1 MNQPAL
7 HDEALLQA
15 LVAVSIQVAQTR
27 SIDAALSLAGQG
39 VKQHGL
45 QMVVVQLTRPQGFL
59 RYLSRLEPVPLA
71 LIHASCG
78 VGAPLFIDDLAKWLS
93 EAGLDAQG
101 VKGGFERLV
110 IAPLTVG
117 GKKWGALILAGD
129 DLEARDVPAL
139 SLFGSQLGS
148 GLEVAEAIQRLDL
161 RNKELEAVHAIATA
175 AAPEASSAQLLE
187 IVARAT
193 RADSAG
199 LYRYEVET
207 GEYAL
212 VGDLWNF
219 PGPVPDQWRRFKE
232 AELQPVER
240 QSESGTAAKLS
251 RNSKEMMLQSRQ
263 MARVALKVENRPA
276 GFLWLARA
284 SDEPFDDADVRTA
297 EILGVQVSALM
308 ERARLTAEGVKRVR
322 QLELLYEM
330 TSASAVVGQVTPV
343 IDRLLTQMLDAI
355 PVDGTA
361 IHFVEGTQL
370 RLAGWKLRP
379 SLVKPMP
386 PTAEFMAIDETT
398 VTGRTALHRK
408 ATRLSPSDFPPF
420 TAGESERLGIQHL
433 MSAPL
438 LVGDR
443 LVGTLTVARRSD
455 ALFTNDEAQLIESCA
470 MHIAVILEHVRLYD
484 DLKVSYDELA
494 HTQAELVKHE
504 RLAALGELAAVMAH
518 EVRNPLGVI
527 FNSLTTLKRGV
538 APASDNDVLLRII
551 GEEADRLNRI
561 VTDLLDF
568 ARPYEAQKKPI
579 ALEPIIGS
587 AVNAA
592 LASVPN
598 APARVVVQ
606 FPAELPRFQI
616 DGHLVRQ
623 AFVNLLVN
631 ALQAMPR
638 GGTVTV
644 RALPEERAGQLWA
657 RIEVRDEGDGIPA
670 ETAERIFQP
679 FFTTKATGTGLG
691 LAVVKRIIDA
701 HHGQVTVQSRPE
713 GGTTFTIR
721 LPGGVAVEDEPR
733 DDDDGEDT
741 LPTAMP
747 LRDA

>member
-7 HDEALLQA
+7 QGEALLEG
-15 LVAVSIQVAQTR
+15 LVALAIQVAQTR
-27 SIDAALSLAGQG
+27 SIDAALKVAGEGVEKLGLGMRVVQRVGAQG
-39 VKQHGL
+39 V
-45 QMVVVQLTRPQGFL
+45 L
-59 RYLSRLEPVPLA
+59 RYAATGHGQKLLGPLNA
-71 LIHASCG
+71 GMNAAFDA
-78 VGAPLFIDDLAKWLS
+78 GAPLFIADLEKWLVEVGS
-93 EAGLDAQG
+93 NPSVAAAGIEAGFG
-101 VKGGFERLV
+101 RMV
-110 IAPLTVG
+110 ITPLTVG
-117 GKKWGALILAGD
+117 GKKWGALMLASNG
-129 DLEARDVPAL
+129 LEERDVPAL
-139 SLFGSQLGS
+139 SLFSAQLTS
-148 GLEVAEAIQRLDL
+148 VLEVAETFERLDV

-175 AAPEASSAQLLE
+175 AAPQTSSARLLE

-193 RADSAG
+193 RSDAAG
-199 LYRYEVET
+199 LYRFEPDT
-207 GEYAL
+207 GEYSV
-212 VGDLWNF
+212 VGDLWGF
-219 PGPVPDQWRRFKE
+219 EGEVPVAWRRFKQSE
-232 AELQPVER
+232 LRDDELRSKAGTVAEL
-240 QSESGTAAKLS
+240 S
-251 RNSKEMMLQSRQ
+251 RKMM
-263 MARVALKVENRPA
+263 RVALNVEGKPS
-276 GFLWLARA
+276 GFLWLSRA
-284 SDEPFDDADVRTA
+284 SDEAYDDADVRTA
-297 EILGVQVSALM
+297 EVLGVQVSALL
-308 ERARLTAEGVKRVR
+308 ERARLNAEGLKRVR

-361 IHFVEGTQL
+361 IHFVERTQL

-379 SLVKPMP
+379 SLIQPTP
-386 PTAEFMAIDETT
+386 PTCEFMAIDETT
-398 VTGRTALHRK
+398 VAGRTALHRK
-408 ATRLSPSDFPPF
+408 ATRLSKSEDPGF
-420 TAGESERLGIQHL
+420 TSGDAGRLNIQHV

-443 LVGTLTVARRSD
+443 LVGTLTVARHTD
-455 ALFTNDEAQLIESCA
+455 APFTNEEAQLIESCA
-470 MHIAVILEHVRLYD
+470 VHIAVILEHVRLYD

-494 HTQAELVKHE
+494 RTQAELVKHE

-527 FNSLTTLKRGV
+527 FNSLTSLKRSV
-538 APASDNDVLLRII
+538 RPASDEDVLLKII

-561 VTDLLDF
+561 VGDLLDF

-587 AVNAA
+587 AVTAA
-592 LASVPN
+592 LAAVPN
-598 APARVVVQ
+598 GATRVVVQ

-644 RALPEERAGQLWA
+644 RALPEEKAGQLWA

-670 ETAERIFQP
+670 VAAERIFQP

-701 HHGQVTVQSRPE
+701 HHGQVTVQARAE
-713 GGTTFTIR
+713 GGTTFIVR
-721 LPGGVAVEDEPR
+721 LPGGFPIEEEPA

-741 LPTAMP
+741 LPTVLP
-747 LRDA
+747 LAGA